1 MKEIKIGLSGGVD
14 VSIYANPEIN
24 GQQMAQIRDGLIYDL
39 DVSLYSD
46 YKKYN
51 WQQMLQIK
59 NGLYK
64 QLDVSVFLDSNFK

>member
-1 MKEIKIGLSGGVD
+1 MTNVRKTD
-14 VSIYANPEIN
+14 DRN
-24 GQQMAQIRDGLIYDL
+24 QIFIVCLYLTTFFRADGLIYDL

-51 WQQMLQIK
+51 WQQMNQIK

-64 QLDVSVFLDSNFK
+64 QLDVSAYLDSNFKW